1 MNNLISKLTAILLLL
16 AAQHAAAADIYAI
29 VIGIDA
35 YNHYGTLDGAVNDA
49 KILADS
55 LDKIGAKQIKLLL
68 DEKATRNEIQKAW
81 NEVSTQAKPG
91 DTVFFTY
98 AGHGAQQSERVK
110 GTEADGQDE
119 FYVLADFDVSGQS
132 NSERIMDDD
141 LQEWFSKRPDLNV
154 ILVSDSCHSGTMT
167 RSYKKQKLKYRKIHI
182 RAITDDTLPV
192 SNSPDIVDERKTKLS
207 HVVSFSGVPDNEEV
221 PEVTIEGQQHGAL
234 SWYFSKGLLG
244 SADSN
249 KDGVVSFSEL
259 KDYLIEK
266 VRLATEGQQHP
277 QVLFVND
284 MPLINNLNRHPNTIT
299 FSVSNNPDNSPLV
312 KSVLDKL
319 KGIHPLNNG
328 RGDLDWDTSV
338 RAIKDHSNNIAY
350 SFPAETTTK
359 AYKRMDQPASEE
371 DSQELVKLIQPV
383 IDGFLAKN
391 DVDKINLEDE
401 SKPIPFSISNNANI
415 ETLSKTVSDKLSGIQ
430 LVELNKG
437 ILEWDINAGIIRNQF
452 SDVVYNFP
460 KVDAK
465 TKPLQEK
472 GQDQSTISPE
482 TIERLQVVIN
492 KHRLVEKLKTLADGS
507 LGIKPD
513 DKLHAKGDSV
523 IFEVDRLKYPYF
535 TLINLAVDGTIN
547 FLYPSDAKDSLTI
560 PIDKPYKLGLDVSEP
575 FGADHFIAIVSDKPL
590 SELHETLKKLNNTSG
605 SLDGLKKALNTA
617 LKGMSYQ
624 VGIQGSFTTN
634 SLDSL

>member
-1 MNNLISKLTAILLLL
+1 MNNLISKLIAILLLL

-68 DEKATRNEIQKAW
+68 DEKATRSEIQKAW

-182 RAITDDTLPV
+182 RAIIDDTLPV

-244 SADSN
+244 AADSN
-249 KDGVVSFSEL
+249 KDGVISFSEL

-299 FSVSNNPDNSPLV
+299 FSVSNNSDNSPLV
-312 KSVLDKL
+312 KAALDKL

-328 RGDLDWDTSV
+328 RGDLDWDISV
-338 RAIKDHSNNIAY
+338 RAIKDRSNNIAY

-430 LVELNKG
+430 LTELNKG
-437 ILEWDINAGIIRNQF
+437 ALEWDINAGIIRNQLG
-452 SDVVYNFP
+452 DVVYNFP
-460 KVDAK
+460 QTDTK
-465 TKPLQEK
+465 TKFLQEK

-560 PIDKPYKLGLDVSEP
+560 PIDKPYKLELDVSEP

-605 SLDGLKKALNTA
+605 SLDGLEKALNTA